1 MGLLSV
7 SAELV
12 RADSEQERQ
21 RKKTM
26 TEKLG
31 KKKRSRRGT
40 KRQMGAERERGRER
54 KPNFDFLKLFNE
66 TSCMKKKER
75 EKKAARTH
83 Q

>member
-31 KKKRSRRGT
+31 KKKKRRGGT
-40 KRQMGAERERGRER
+40 KRQMGAERER

-66 TSCMKKKER
+66 TSCIKKKER

>member
-40 KRQMGAERERGRER
+40 KRQMGAERERG
-54 KPNFDFLKLFNE
+54 
-66 TSCMKKKER
+66 ER
-75 EKKAARTH
+75 EKAKL
-83 Q
+83 

>member
-1 MGLLSV
+1 
-7 SAELV
+7 
-12 RADSEQERQ
+12 
-21 RKKTM
+21 
-26 TEKLG
+26 
-31 KKKRSRRGT
+31 
-40 KRQMGAERERGRER
+40 MGAERER